1 MRVGVDVR
9 CAYGRKTGVGYYTYH
24 LLKALFRLDAHNEYL
39 LFFNS
44 LKERPE
50 AIFQGENLSL
60 VQPPFRL
67 PNRVLHFFWRY
78 LDFPA
83 IERFIGPV
91 EVFHSPNYQLIPTKS
106 AATVITVYDLSF
118 LKFPEVTMLTAK
130 LHYARKIF
138 DYVQG
143 ADLVIAI
150 SENTKSDLLELTK
163 ITEDK
168 ISVIP
173 GACDEKFRPIDDPH
187 RLEEVKERYG
197 IQNDYILFVGTIEP
211 RKNLVRLLKAYHRI
225 RDDIEA
231 QLLLVGTKG
240 WRDREIYE
248 TYDQLRLSGR
258 VKFLGYVPE
267 QDLPYLYSGA
277 LFFVYPSIY
286 EGFGLPPLEA
296 ISCGC
301 PVISSR
307 VSSLPEVL
315 GEAAIYVDPED
326 EHQIS
331 EAILRLRG
339 NPLERQRLSELGI
352 AQAKKF
358 SWEASAKMTLQV
370 YEKARELKESN

>member
-1 MRVGVDVR
+1 MRVGIDIR

-50 AIFQGENLSL
+50 AIFQGTNLSL
-60 VQPPFRL
+60 AQPPFRL

-78 LDFPA
+78 LHFPA

-118 LKFPEVTMLTAK
+118 LRFPEVTMLTAR

-138 DYVQG
+138 EYVRG

-150 SENTKSDLLELTK
+150 SENTKNDLLELTE
-163 ITEDK
+163 ITEEK
-168 ISVIP
+168 IAVIP
-173 GACDEKFRPIDDPH
+173 GACDEKFKPIEDPH

-197 IQNDYILFVGTIEP
+197 IREDYILFVGTIEP
-211 RKNLVRLLKAYHRI
+211 RKNLVRLLRAYHRI
-225 RDDIEA
+225 RDKVDA

-240 WRDREIYE
+240 WRDKDIYDA
-248 TYDQLRLSGR
+248 YDRLHLADR
-258 VKFLGYVPE
+258 VRFLGYIPE
-267 QDLPYLYSGA
+267 EDLPYLYSGA
-277 LFFVYPSIY
+277 LFLAYPSIY

-301 PVISSR
+301 PVLASR

-315 GEAAIYVDPED
+315 GEVALYVDPED
-326 EHQIS
+326 ENEIA
-331 EAILRLRG
+331 EGIIRLY
-339 NPLERQRLSELGI
+339 EDAQQRQRLSELGI

-358 SWEASAKMTLQV
+358 SWEASAKMTLGV
-370 YEKARELKESN
+370 YQKARELKGSN

>member
-1 MRVGVDVR
+1 MRVGIDVR
-9 CAYGRKTGVGYYTYH
+9 CAYGKKTGVGYYTYH
-24 LLKALFRLDAHNEYL
+24 LLKALFRLDADNRYR

-78 LDFPA
+78 LHFPA

-106 AATVITVYDLSF
+106 AATVITVYDLAF

-150 SENTKSDLLELTK
+150 SENTKNDLLELTR
-163 ITEDK
+163 ITEEK
-168 ISVIP
+168 IVVVP
-173 GACDEKFRPIDDPH
+173 GACDEKFRQINDPC
-187 RLEEVKERYG
+187 RLEEVEKKYG
-197 IQNDYILFVGTIEP
+197 IQKDYILFVGTIEP
-211 RKNLVRLLKAYHRI
+211 RKNLARLLRAYHRI
-225 RDDIEA
+225 KDKVDA
-231 QLLLVGTKG
+231 QLLLVGPKG
-240 WRDREIYE
+240 WRDKEIYQ
-248 TYDQLRLSGR
+248 TYDRLHLSEM
-258 VKFLGYVPE
+258 VKFLGYVSE
-267 QDLPYLYSGA
+267 EDLPYLYNGA

-301 PVISSR
+301 PVIASR

-315 GEAAIYVDPED
+315 GEAALYVDPQDENEIAGGILHLYED
-326 EHQIS
+326 AQQ
-331 EAILRLRG
+331 RK
-339 NPLERQRLSELGI
+339 RLSGLGL

-358 SWEASAKMTLQV
+358 SWEKSAKMTLAV
-370 YEKARELKESN
+370 YEKARELKG